1 MNSKKYWH
9 PKVLWSNEL
18 ERFFIYII
26 SKDAEIKGKSKR
38 NEKVEKPSSEKV
50 EKTTKKDKSEV
61 QEKKTEKKEIPD
73 KIGKI
78 SEKPLLKPEMTESNF
93 SFQGS
98 SATKEVKK
106 KTGFAPTNDEM
117 RDSAKNVAVRALSKP

>member
-1 MNSKKYWH
+1 MFTCTRGRRGSEHDKATQCMH
-9 PKVLWSNEL
+9 VTVQ
-18 ERFFIYII
+18 
-26 SKDAEIKGKSKR
+26 
-38 NEKVEKPSSEKV
+38 VEKPTSEKV

-117 RDSAKNVAVRALSKP
+117 RDSAKNVAVRALSKL